1 MALVLLSAGVL
12 GPLALAAVV
21 MLVALGVQAG
31 SGTLGGAVA
40 AAALVL
46 VVPLTSAS
54 CVGVVYRW
62 SFQAEGV
69 TRNVRGL
76 VSATTLAALLSYPPF
91 LAAVAQSGAGQ
102 APSVSTVLALL
113 GGASVVGAVSVAVVT
128 CSVLLVE
135 LPVRWFLP
143 AQHQPCWDGILR
155 SMRWIGAAVVMTVL
169 WSVLQLWWLGRLHE
183 LLGIGIPTP

>member
-1 MALVLLSAGVL
+1 MTLVLLSAGVL

-21 MLVALGVQAG
+21 MLAALGVQAG
-31 SGTLGGAVA
+31 NSTVGGAVA

-46 VVPLTSAS
+46 VVPLISAS

-62 SFQAEGV
+62 SFQAGGM
-69 TRNVRGL
+69 TRSVRGL
-76 VSATTLAALLSYPPF
+76 VSTMTLAALLSYPPF

-102 APSVSTVLALL
+102 PPTVSKVLALL
-113 GGASVVGAVSVAVVT
+113 GAASVVGAVSVAVVA

-155 SMRWIGAAVVMTVL
+155 SMRWIGAAVVVTVL
-169 WSVLQLWWLGRLHE
+169 WSVLQVWWLGRLHE
-183 LLGIGIPTP
+183 LLAVPTP